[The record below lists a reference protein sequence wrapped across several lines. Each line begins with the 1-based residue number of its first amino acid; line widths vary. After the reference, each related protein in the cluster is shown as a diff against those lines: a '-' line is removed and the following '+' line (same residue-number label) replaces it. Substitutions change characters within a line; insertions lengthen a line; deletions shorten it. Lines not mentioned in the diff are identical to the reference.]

1 MTCYI
6 HGVTPV
12 IATGD
17 TKYFSYVLQTKD
29 DLLRGVSFSAEKQ
42 PRLEAI
48 MTSKSPVKIKKFG
61 RSIRYSKDNTDN
73 DTVISE
79 LDEVGF
85 PRCEQID
92 TSQVINISVLPKVA
106 LEQLVIVKAKVVKL
120 SAIKQQKPK
129 MGTP

>member
-1 MTCYI
+1 MWCELS
-6 HGVTPV
+6 P
-12 IATGD
+12 
-17 TKYFSYVLQTKD
+17 
-29 DLLRGVSFSAEKQ
+29 EKQ

-48 MTSKSPVKIKKFG
+48 MTSKSPVKIKNFR
-61 RSIRYSKDNTDN
+61 RSIQYSKESYITDN

-106 LEQLVIVKAKVVKL
+106 LEQLVTVKAKVVKL
-120 SAIKQQKPK
+120 SAIKQQKTPNGGHLEKARSTSCRPNRSNK
-129 MGTP
+129 MHFLGRFHKPC